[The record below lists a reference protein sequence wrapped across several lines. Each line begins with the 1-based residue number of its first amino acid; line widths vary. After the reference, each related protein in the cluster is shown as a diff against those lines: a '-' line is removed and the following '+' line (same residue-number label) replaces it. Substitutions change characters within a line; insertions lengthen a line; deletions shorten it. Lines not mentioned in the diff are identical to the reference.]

1 MWKPEVNLRGV
12 PLSCHFQ
19 NRKHKR
25 SFLSLLHL
33 QPRVTQSSEEACS
46 TVLCCTKKE
55 VWLDPKETM
64 NSLMPTPE
72 SWSKM
77 AAHPEAYYCP
87 SWDSLLEIHLNLREC
102 RPMGTGKQ
110 KGQALLVLN
119 DRGVSLSGKNRN
131 PALASQG
138 VQGFWDW
145 LPCVSHTACTWR
157 SKGLH

>member
-1 MWKPEVNLRGV
+1 M
-12 PLSCHFQ
+12 
-19 NRKHKR
+19 
-25 SFLSLLHL
+25 
-33 QPRVTQSSEEACS
+33 
-46 TVLCCTKKE
+46 
-55 VWLDPKETM
+55 DPKETM

-138 VQGFWDW
+138 VQGF
-145 LPCVSHTACTWR
+145 
-157 SKGLH
+157 